1 MIYEG
6 IKAGIFVYHNNESDE
21 ALIQAVKEGDPE
33 AFGPLIERHKIAIY
47 RLVYRMVHNRDD
59 AEDLVQEIFIKA
71 YKGIKSFK
79 PGYKF
84 LPWLSRIAVNHTL
97 NFIKKEKKVEV
108 QPLEW
113 VANYNDG
120 KNNPVEIV
128 KQKILKEK
136 VLAAMEQ
143 LPNEYRIVL
152 LLRVEEGLSYEEIG
166 QVLNIPRGT
175 VMSRLARARQRL
187 KELLE
192 GI

>member
-21 ALIQAVKEGDPE
+21 TLIQAVKEGDPE

-120 KNNPVEIV
+120 KNNPAEIV

-166 QVLNIPRGT
+166 QALNIPRGT